1 MKIQAYFIKQF
12 LNLLEITERLL
23 LVIFEHR
30 ILPIMINLILF
41 GPPGSGK
48 GTQAVKIAEAF
59 NLLHISTGDL
69 FRSELKNETPLGM
82 EAKKYMDKGEL
93 VPDEVTI
100 GMLSNKLDEY
110 AGKVDG
116 FIFDGFPRTQPQA
129 EALDKLLDLKDTTI
143 SLVLALDVPE
153 DEIVERIKERGKTS
167 GRADDLN
174 DEIIRNRFKV
184 YLKETAQVA
193 DHYKK
198 ADKFVALNGI
208 GTIDEI
214 FASLKAEISK
224 L

>member
-1 MKIQAYFIKQF
+1 
-12 LNLLEITERLL
+12 
-23 LVIFEHR
+23 
-30 ILPIMINLILF
+30 MINLILF

-48 GTQAVKIAEAF
+48 GTQAAKLAGAF

-69 FRSELKNETPLGM
+69 FRSELKQETPLGL

-129 EALDKLLDLKDTTI
+129 EALDKLLDLKETSI
-143 SLVLALDVPE
+143 SLVLALEVPE
-153 DEIVERIKERGKTS
+153 EEIVNRIKERGKTS
-167 GRADDLN
+167 GRADDLDDN
-174 DEIIRNRFKV
+174 IIKNRFRV
-184 YLKETAQVA
+184 YLNETAQVL

-198 ADKFVALNGI
+198 LDKVAVLNGV
-208 GTIDEI
+208 GSIDDI
-214 FASLKAEISK
+214 FASLSEEIHK
-224 L
+224 VK

>member
-1 MKIQAYFIKQF
+1 MV
-12 LNLLEITERLL
+12 LT
-23 LVIFEHR
+23 IFALHNFNQR
-30 ILPIMINLILF
+30 MINLILF

-48 GTQAVKIAEAF
+48 GTQAAKLAQEF

-69 FRSELKNETPLGM
+69 FRSELKNETPLGV
-82 EAKKYMDKGEL
+82 EARKYMDKGEL

-110 AGKVDG
+110 AGKVNG

-129 EALDKLLDLKDTTI
+129 EALDKLLDLKNTGI

-153 DEIVERIKERGKTS
+153 DEIVHRIIERSKTS
-167 GRADDLN
+167 DRADDR
-174 DEIIRNRFKV
+174 DPDIIRNRFRV

-198 ADKFVALNGI
+198 SNQVVSLNGV
-208 GTIDEI
+208 GTVDEI
-214 FASLKAEISK
+214 FSALKSEVNK
-224 L
+224 VRK